1 MNSLPPKKTG
11 IKSLVRSF
19 SCAFDGILLVVRG
32 QRNVRIHLTF
42 TLLVIIA
49 GYAFGISAGEWCI
62 IFLAIGLVLAMEAL
76 NTAVEKLVDFVSP
89 EFHAKAGEVKDIAA
103 GGVLITAIAAILVG
117 LVIFIPKII

>member
-11 IKSLVRSF
+11 IKSLARSF
-19 SCAFDGILLVVRG
+19 SCAFDGILVVIRG
-32 QRNVRIHLTF
+32 QRNFRIHLTF

-62 IFLAIGLVLAMEAL
+62 ILLAIGLVLAMEAL